1 MTQTPN
7 TATANPDASA
17 SRPSRRAIIGLWIG
31 AAALLLSAGLIVHFL
46 PVPALL
52 VAAAGAAL
60 LAVIAV
66 VLGIRGQRSSVP
78 RTGSAALLVAA
89 TALIVDLIL
98 IVVIAVGVLT
108 GSSGLSQ
115 VEVRATG
122 GPAFTVSYADDT
134 QSYDEEWS
142 DSGWKQYTTT
152 GDTAEITVTA
162 SDDDAVATVSC
173 EILWNG
179 ESVVEQ
185 SGVGSVT
192 CRYDAN

>member
-1 MTQTPN
+1 MTQTPDA
-7 TATANPDASA
+7 ATENRDASA
-17 SRPSRRAIIGLWIG
+17 SHPVRRATIGLWIG
-31 AAALLLSAGLIVHFL
+31 AAALLLSAGLTVYFL
-46 PVPALL
+46 PVLALL
-52 VAAAGAAL
+52 VVAAAAAL

-66 VLGIRGQRSSVP
+66 VLGVRGRRSSAQ
-78 RTGSAALLVAA
+78 RTGTAALLVAA
-89 TALIVDLIL
+89 TALTVDVIL

-134 QSYDEEWS
+134 RSYEEEWS

>member
-1 MTQTPN
+1 MTQTPDA
-7 TATANPDASA
+7 ATADRGAFT
-17 SRPSRRAIIGLWIG
+17 SRPSRRATIGLWIG
-31 AAALLLSAGLIVHFL
+31 AAALLLSAGLIVQFL

-52 VAAAGAAL
+52 VAAAAAAL
-60 LAVIAV
+60 VAGTAV
-66 VLGIRGQRSSVP
+66 VLGVRGRRSSVP
-78 RTGSAALLVAA
+78 RTGTAALLVAA
-89 TALIVDLIL
+89 TALIVDVIL
-98 IVVIAVGVLT
+98 IVVIAVGAL
-108 GSSGLSQ
+108 GGSGLSQ

-122 GPAFTVSYADDT
+122 GPVFTVSYADDA

>member
-1 MTQTPN
+1 MTQTPDA
-7 TATANPDASA
+7 ATADRGAFT
-17 SRPSRRAIIGLWIG
+17 SRPSQRATIGLWIG
-31 AAALLLSAGLIVHFL
+31 AAALLLSAGLIVQFL

-52 VAAAGAAL
+52 VAAAAAAL
-60 LAVIAV
+60 VAVIAV
-66 VLGIRGQRSSVP
+66 VLGIRGRRSSVP
-78 RTGSAALLVAA
+78 RTGTAALLVAA
-89 TALIVDLIL
+89 TALVVDLVL
-98 IVVIAVGVLT
+98 IVVIAVGVLA
-108 GSSGLSQ
+108 GSGLSQ

-122 GPAFTVSYADDT
+122 GPVFTVSYADDT

-192 CRYDAN
+192 CRYDSN